1 MRDDPFSKLVDQ
13 IEDEIAD
20 GANSEQAQA
29 IINDFAMT
37 LRAVSPSTETAI
49 AALASLFRGIIPDD
63 GRHPALWMTAFVR
76 IAASLSVIRHPDGS
90 PIYVDETIQEVL
102 Q

>member
-1 MRDDPFSKLVDQ
+1 MRDDPFSRAVDQ
-13 IEDEIAD
+13 IEDEIAR
-20 GANSEQAQA
+20 GADSRQAQA
-29 IINDFAMT
+29 LVDSFAMT

-49 AALASLFRGIIPDD
+49 AALAALARGIIPDD

-76 IAASLSVIRHPDGS
+76 IAASFQVDRRPDGS
-90 PIYVDETIQEVL
+90 PVYVDETLGML

>member
-1 MRDDPFSKLVDQ
+1 MLIDS
-13 IEDEIAD
+13 
-20 GANSEQAQA
+20 
-29 IINDFAMT
+29 FAMT

-49 AALASLFRGIIPDD
+49 AALASLVRGIIPGD

-76 IAASLSVIRHPDGS
+76 IAASLAVTRRPDGS
-90 PIYVDETIQEVL
+90 PVYVDKTPGML